1 MKDKISP
8 IEAAKAFFEAKE
20 YGGSTD
26 VLFMSSLRYG
36 KRIKER
42 LEYLEKRNKTLQKL
56 HDEIRKE
63 IECINEIVKK

>member
-8 IEAAKAFFEAKE
+8 VEAAKAFFDAKE
-20 YGGSTD
+20 YSGNTD

-42 LEYLEKRNKTLQKL
+42 LEQLELC
-56 HDEIRKE
+56 IRE
-63 IECINEIVKK
+63 TKKK